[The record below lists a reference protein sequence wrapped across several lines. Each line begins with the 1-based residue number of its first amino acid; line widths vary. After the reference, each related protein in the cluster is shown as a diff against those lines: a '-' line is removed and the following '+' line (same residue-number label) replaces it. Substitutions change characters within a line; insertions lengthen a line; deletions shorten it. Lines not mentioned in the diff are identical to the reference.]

1 MGSIESAENS
11 EVKAYLQKILHNDPN
26 AKNEWN
32 EEQKTPR
39 VNKEPYK
46 PCFHYVASKK
56 EMKSNYLS
64 GRMNKMTKFNY
75 LSF

>member
-39 VNKEPYK
+39 V
-46 PCFHYVASKK
+46 
-56 EMKSNYLS
+56 
-64 GRMNKMTKFNY
+64 GRNMID
-75 LSF
+75 LLIPHVIEDL

>member
-39 VNKEPYK
+39 VNKNIL
-46 PCFHYVASKK
+46 CSV
-56 EMKSNYLS
+56 
-64 GRMNKMTKFNY
+64 
-75 LSF
+75 